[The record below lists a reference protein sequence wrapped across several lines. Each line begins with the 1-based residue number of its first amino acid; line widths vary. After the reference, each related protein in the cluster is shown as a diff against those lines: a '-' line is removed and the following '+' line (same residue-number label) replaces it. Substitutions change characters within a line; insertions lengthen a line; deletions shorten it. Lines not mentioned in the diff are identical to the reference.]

1 MSFFNK
7 IKETINRGAK
17 WGRKAVHD
25 VSNFGHKVS
34 GVAHQVMKVVNT
46 VADSEIGN
54 LALNLIPGGGEVR
67 QAIQVGNK
75 ALKYGDEGL
84 SFVDRVDTGLDKVT
98 DLQTGLAFGKTLKD
112 DSYVRDTAKTIQKVR
127 KDRADRASAPPVAP
141 SSRAV
146 MGRSGRRR
154 R

>member
-98 DLQTGLAFGKTLKD
+98 DLQTGLAFGKTIKD
-112 DSYVRDTAKTIQKVR
+112 DSYVRDGVKTIQKVR
-127 KDRADRASAPPVAP
+127 KDRAERASADTT
-141 SSRAV
+141 SRA
-146 MGRSGRRR
+146 MTGRSGRRR